1 MDRARTTIVRY
12 LEEAHAT
19 EAALQRELE
28 TQIAMTPSG
37 AYRDDLERHLRETR
51 DHAARVRRRARELGV
66 RRDPLRFAVGVAE
79 TAVGQVVALGRGP
92 LVLLRGRGGE
102 EKLLKNAKDA
112 AASEALEI
120 ATYTAIERLATSV
133 GDTETAKLAASI
145 RRDEERMLERIR
157 EHLGTLTDDVARA
170 QFADDPSYDPS
181 RTGAADAARA
191 TAKSARSAAKKG
203 GKAARR
209 QARRVPGATQ
219 VEGEVRGAAASA
231 DDLPIRGYD
240 DLTADEVVRRLGD
253 LSQLELGIVDA
264 YERRHAERSTV
275 LDRIGNLRTSEP
287 WAGYDE
293 ATASDIRARLADA
306 DETARRE
313 VRDYERAHKA
323 RQSVLA
329 ATERQPAST
338 SS

>member
-19 EAALQRELE
+19 ELALQRDLE
-28 TQIAMTPSG
+28 AQIAMTPSG
-37 AYRDDLERHLRETR
+37 AYRDDLERHLRETH
-51 DHAARVRRRARELGV
+51 DHAERVRRRARELGL
-66 RRDPLRFAVGVAE
+66 RRDPLRMAVGLVE
-79 TAVGQVVALGRGP
+79 TAVGQAIALGRGP

-120 ATYTAIERLATSV
+120 ATYTAIERLAACV
-133 GDTETAKLAASI
+133 DDTTTATLASSI

-170 QFADDPSYDPS
+170 RFADDPSYDAS
-181 RTGAADAARA
+181 RTGAADAARS
-191 TAKSARSAAKKG
+191 TARSARSAAKKG

-209 QARRVPGATQ
+209 QARRVPGAARA
-219 VEGEVRGAAASA
+219 EGELRGAVASA
-231 DDLPIRGYD
+231 GDLPIRGYD
-240 DLTADEVVRRLGD
+240 DLTADEVVGRLGD
-253 LSQLELGIVDA
+253 LTQVELGIVDA
-264 YERRHAERSTV
+264 YERRHADRSTV
-275 LDRIGNLRTSEP
+275 LDRIGHLRATEP

-306 DETARRE
+306 DEAARRE

-323 RQSVLA
+323 RQSVLT

-338 SS
+338 GS